1 MRSRGSLPV
10 IKKWWPL
17 GLVALFLLFA
27 GILALTQEAD
37 ENALP
42 DEPLLD
48 EMLAALSEE
57 EEGEDGFLPG
67 WEPPGPPR
75 WFRSNAGGMA
85 LEEIPSRL
93 TALHHKYA
101 LVIDYLPPHE
111 IEPRLRPYYQDD
123 FIVETRILY
132 EQGMESRRQWLF
144 RGEAGVARLN
154 AVFIERSREAEDEE
168 ISGEEIAQIDSIES
182 EDEESGVIAAGDL
195 IAEAASE
202 GEPEEETDSV
212 PVNRDTVY
220 STGFIELFDE
230 YGNITTERQFFDD
243 DSETV
248 IIYSYNFNIMV
259 KAEAQEKRTGDEFHT
274 AYIDYYRYNRSYS
287 LRHVERQFFEASY
300 RQPIRLTFPGRVLDV
315 LRDDSSFNDK
325 LAVNSDFFGVLNVGE
340 GYRMIY
346 TTDSRGRI
354 LTQTMFNNKDEEVWV
369 ITNTWSGDRIVST
382 QKIEGDEIK
391 ITEYEYD
398 SEGDRIVQRD
408 LRDGVMERLVLIDGA
423 NETEELYLD
432 GKLALKA
439 YWEDGKKVSEER
451 VRRQ

>member
-1 MRSRGSLPV
+1 
-10 IKKWWPL
+10 
-17 GLVALFLLFA
+17 FLLFA
-27 GILALTQEAD
+27 GILAITQEAD
-37 ENALP
+37 ETELP
-42 DEPLLD
+42 DEPSLD
-48 EMLAALSEE
+48 EMLAALPEE
-57 EEGEDGFLPG
+57 EEGEGGFLPD

-111 IEPRLRPYYQDD
+111 IEPRLLPYYQDD

-132 EQGMESRRQWLF
+132 EQGVESRRQWLF

-154 AVFIERSREAEDEE
+154 AVFIERADEAEDEE
-168 ISGEEIAQIDSIES
+168 IAGEEIAQIEPIESIEP
-182 EDEESGVIAAGDL
+182 EDDESGDL
-195 IAEAASE
+195 VAETASA
-202 GEPEEETDSV
+202 GEPEEDTS
-212 PVNRDTVY
+212 PAPINHATVY

-230 YGNITTERQFFDD
+230 FGNITTERQFFDD

-259 KAEAQEKRTGDEFHT
+259 KAEARERKTGDEFHT

-287 LRHVERQFFEASY
+287 LRHVERRFFEAAY
-300 RQPIRLTFPGRVLDV
+300 RQPIRLTFPGRVLDAA
-315 LRDDSSFNDK
+315 RDDSFFSDK
-325 LAVNSDFFGVLNVGE
+325 LAVTSDFFGVLTVNE
-340 GYRMIY
+340 GYRIIY

-354 LTQTMFNNKDEEVWV
+354 LTQTMFNNRDEEVWV
-369 ITNTWSGDRIVST
+369 ITNTWSGDRIAFT
-382 QKIEGDEIK
+382 QKTEGDEIK

-398 SEGDRIVQRD
+398 GEGDRIVQRD
-408 LRDGVMERLVLIDGA
+408 LRDGVLERLVLIDGV

-451 VRRQ
+451 VRR